1 MNKAVDFF
9 FDFPLDNE
17 ADMADGNPAT
27 FPFPV
32 KS

>member
-9 FDFPLDNE
+9 FDFTLDNE
-17 ADMADGNPAT
+17 ADMAEGNPAT

>member
-9 FDFPLDNE
+9 FHFTLDNE
-17 ADMADGNPAT
+17 TCMDEGNPAT